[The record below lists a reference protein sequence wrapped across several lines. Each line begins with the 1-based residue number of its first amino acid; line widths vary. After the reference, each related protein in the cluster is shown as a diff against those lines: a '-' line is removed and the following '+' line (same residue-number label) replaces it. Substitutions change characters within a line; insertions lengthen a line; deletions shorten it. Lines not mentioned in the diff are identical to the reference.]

1 MLATLLQ
8 NLFEFLFNLFD
19 KLKKTNY
26 IQDMIKIQKNPNFSN
41 WFQVFA
47 FGNLIDEFN
56 KQRKALRFA
65 RALAEE
71 SRVQHISVE
80 GEIQSL

>member
-1 MLATLLQ
+1 
-8 NLFEFLFNLFD
+8 
-19 KLKKTNY
+19 
-26 IQDMIKIQKNPNFSN
+26 MIKIQKNPNFSN